1 MNKRELRKWRKNYTQ
16 YDGTPVTEGLRLAV
30 HFDEKDYVKRIGG
43 RWEPDPSGKGG
54 YWWMPADKINGTMP
68 SGVPEIVNTFD
79 DKIDP
84 DAMANGQTRLE
95 WLNNNM
101 MINGAHGDILEDAAL
116 AAIKDIEPV
125 QYEVRHDPAQGTSR
139 AYPDTPGAY
148 GHFYVFAD
156 VGVVNWTAMGNNP
169 NYNHTLMT
177 IDQSRKMWDDLMEQG
192 YRPVEETE

>member
-1 MNKRELRKWRKNYTQ
+1 M
-16 YDGTPVTEGLRLAV
+16 
-30 HFDEKDYVKRIGG
+30 KRIGG

-54 YWWMPADKINGTMP
+54 YWWMPADRINGAMP

-101 MINGAHGDILEDAAL
+101 MINGAHGNIMKDEAL
-116 AAIKDIEPV
+116 AAIADIEPV
-125 QYEVRHDPAQGTSR
+125 EYELRNSDNE
-139 AYPDTPGAY
+139 Y

-156 VGVVNWTAMGNNP
+156 VGVVNWTANGANP
-169 NYNHTLMT
+169 NYNHQLMT
-177 IDQSRKMWDDLMEQG
+177 MEQSRDMWASMMGLG
-192 YRPVEETE
+192 YRPVISATSEESS